1 MLTQQ
6 ERETIESGATCPQCG
21 AWMPRCRCP
30 RQGRPLAPEV
40 RAALDRDQEE
50 HLEMALAN
58 FGTDS
63 RVHGLT
69 CSEANLQS
77 ESSRMGCD

>member
-50 HLEMALAN
+50 HLEMVLAN
-58 FGTDS
+58 FGVDS
-63 RVHGLT
+63 GRRREE
-69 CSEANLQS
+69 SPQEQ
-77 ESSRMGCD
+77 SSRMGCD